1 MKYSRIMLKFSGE
14 VLQGKEGDPIDFSV
28 LDRLAGEIAAL
39 HQQGVQIA
47 VVIGGGNIWRYR
59 DNSAESL
66 PRVQSDFMGMMATVM
81 NGVALHASLERAKI
95 PARVFS
101 ALGGMDVVE
110 PYVRAKVLHHL
121 EKGRVV
127 ICVGGTG
134 HPYFTT
140 DSAAALRGLELQ
152 CNILL
157 KATKVDGVY
166 DRDPVKDSSAQRY
179 ETIRFQEVLEKRLAF
194 MDSTA
199 SSLCWEGGLEVLVF
213 DLMKPG
219 NLSAAVQG
227 LPVGTRVH
235 V

>member
-1 MKYSRIMLKFSGE
+1 
-14 VLQGKEGDPIDFSV
+14 
-28 LDRLAGEIAAL
+28 
-39 HQQGVQIA
+39 
-47 VVIGGGNIWRYR
+47 
-59 DNSAESL
+59 
-66 PRVQSDFMGMMATVM
+66 MGMMATVM
-81 NGVALHASLERAKI
+81 NGVALHASFERAKI

-110 PYVRAKVLHHL
+110 PYVRAKALHHL

-152 CNILL
+152 CNVLL

-166 DRDPVKDSSAQRY
+166 DRDPMKDPVAQRY
-179 ETIRFQEVLEKRLAF
+179 DTIRFEEVLQKRLAF

-199 SSLCWEGGLEVLVF
+199 SSLCWDGGLEVVVF
-213 DLMKPG
+213 DLMKSG
-219 NLSAAVQG
+219 NLLAAAQG
-227 LPVGTRVH
+227 HP
-235 V
+235 